1 MASNELASEEGVPGT
16 IWYLS
21 RLELYR
27 KQKPFMVTFDTSTFE
42 GSKKTNHLYESYPT
56 RIVDMRAD
64 MGQYKLNLH
73 GFEVCHW
80 DTPLVSNDFDDENIL
95 REKYYPE
102 IASQL
107 QKHLAGVSTV
117 HVFQHLR
124 RKTPKG
130 FMEALEKEPDYHQP
144 IIYAH
149 AGNPTLV
156 PHTSLSNKFSRDI
169 DRNLKE
175 PHFLNISGAYH
186 INASSDFSTR
196 GAEVQI
202 ESFFRENEHLRG
214 RRWEIINA
222 WRVTKG
228 PNNDW
233 PLAVCDA
240 RTVSRE
246 DVEQNDVIHRTHV
259 GESLRLY
266 HNPKHKWHFLSSQ
279 EVTEVVLFRNASS
292 KELQLPVGFHSAVTL
307 GPQKFTDLRESIEI
321 RMLCIF

>member
-1 MASNELASEEGVPGT
+1 MASNEPASEEGVLGT

-56 RIVDMRAD
+56 RIVDMRAH

-80 DTPLVSNDFDDENIL
+80 DAPLVSNDFDDENIL

-117 HVFQHLR
+117 HIFQHLR

-130 FMEALEKEPDYHQP
+130 FMKALEKEPDYHQP

-149 AGNPTLV
+149 A
-156 PHTSLSNKFSRDI
+156 
-169 DRNLKE
+169 
-175 PHFLNISGAYH
+175 
-186 INASSDFSTR
+186 DFSTR
-196 GAEVQI
+196 GAEVQV

-307 GPQKFTDLRESIEI
+307 GPQKSTDLRESIEI

>member
-1 MASNELASEEGVPGT
+1 MASNEPASEEGVLGT

-56 RIVDMRAD
+56 RIVDMRAH

-117 HVFQHLR
+117 HIFQHLR

-130 FMEALEKEPDYHQP
+130 FMKALEKEPDYHQP

-149 AGNPTLV
+149 AGNPTLLS
-156 PHTSLSNKFSRDI
+156 HTSLSDKFSRDI
-169 DRNLKE
+169 VL
-175 PHFLNISGAYH
+175 
-186 INASSDFSTR
+186 TT
-196 GAEVQI
+196 
-202 ESFFRENEHLRG
+202 
-214 RRWEIINA
+214 A

-292 KELQLPVGFHSAVTL
+292 KELQLPGKKTLKRARWENLTRNKSGIPLSGDIRPPEIHGSANRDES
-307 GPQKFTDLRESIEI
+307 KFTVL
-321 RMLCIF
+321 

>member
-1 MASNELASEEGVPGT
+1 MASNEPASEEGVLGT

-56 RIVDMRAD
+56 RIVDMRAH

-117 HVFQHLR
+117 HIFQHLR

-130 FMEALEKEPDYHQP
+130 FMKALEKEPDYHQP

-149 AGNPTLV
+149 A
-156 PHTSLSNKFSRDI
+156 
-169 DRNLKE
+169 
-175 PHFLNISGAYH
+175 
-186 INASSDFSTR
+186 DFSTR
-196 GAEVQI
+196 GAEVQV

-307 GPQKFTDLRESIEI
+307 GPQKSTDLRESIEI

>member
-1 MASNELASEEGVPGT
+1 MASNEPASEEGVPGT

-56 RIVDMRAD
+56 RIVDMRAH

-130 FMEALEKEPDYHQP
+130 FMKALEKEPDYHQP

-149 AGNPTLV
+149 A
-156 PHTSLSNKFSRDI
+156 
-169 DRNLKE
+169 
-175 PHFLNISGAYH
+175 
-186 INASSDFSTR
+186 DFSTR
-196 GAEVQI
+196 GAEVQV

-307 GPQKFTDLRESIEI
+307 GPQKSADLRESIEI